1 MNETIFRIENLTKY
15 YDDKLSLDVPHLELE
30 TGKIYAV
37 VGPNGAGKTTLLNVL
52 AGLDKPTDGMVF
64 FQGQMIDCKSNI
76 ITDIRRHITMVMQDP
91 MLFHTTVE
99 KNVAYG
105 LRVRSMDKKARNEKV
120 IEALKMVGLSGFE
133 KRKAY
138 QLSAGETR
146 RVALA
151 RALVLNP
158 KVLLLDEPTA
168 NIDRQNAEVIEKLIQ
183 KIKSEQ
189 QTVIVMTTHDLSQ
202 AYRLADK
209 IISLLLGRVIESSPE
224 NIFSGKIEESNGFK
238 QMSLSPSLKILI
250 KTEKKGNVPKG
261 EAVGERSEAVRPEQS
276 EGTTA
281 RSHICIDPKDIH
293 ISNQP
298 GESNSCNS
306 FLGEI
311 TSITAEKEL
320 VRLKID
326 VGVEFIALLPKQ
338 DFHKMNLNIGKQTY
352 ITFKTSDVHV
362 FGN

>member
-1 MNETIFRIENLTKY
+1 MNETIFRIENLRKY
-15 YDDKLSLDVPHLELE
+15 YDNKLVLEIPHLELE

-52 AGLDKPTDGMVF
+52 AGLDEPTDGMVF

-99 KNVAYG
+99 KNIAYG

-120 IEALKMVGLSGFE
+120 IESLKMVGLSGFE

-183 KIKSEQ
+183 RIKSEQ

-209 IISLLLGRVIESSPE
+209 IISLLFGRVIESSPE
-224 NIFSGKIEESNGFK
+224 NIFSGQIEEYNGFK
-238 QMSLSPSLKILI
+238 KLSLSQSLKILL
-250 KTEKKGNVPKG
+250 KTEKNGNVPKD
-261 EAVGERSEAVRPEQS
+261 EVVG
-276 EGTTA
+276 
-281 RSHICIDPKDIH
+281 RSHICIDPKNIH

-298 GESNSCNS
+298 KESDSWNS

-326 VGVEFIALLPKQ
+326 VGVEFITLLPKQ
-338 DFHKMNLNIGKQTY
+338 HFHQMNLNIGQQTY

>member
-1 MNETIFRIENLTKY
+1 
-15 YDDKLSLDVPHLELE
+15 
-30 TGKIYAV
+30 
-37 VGPNGAGKTTLLNVL
+37 
-52 AGLDKPTDGMVF
+52 
-64 FQGQMIDCKSNI
+64 
-76 ITDIRRHITMVMQDP
+76 
-91 MLFHTTVE
+91 
-99 KNVAYG
+99 
-105 LRVRSMDKKARNEKV
+105 
-120 IEALKMVGLSGFE
+120 
-133 KRKAY
+133 
-138 QLSAGETR
+138 
-146 RVALA
+146 
-151 RALVLNP
+151 LVLNP

-189 QTVIVMTTHDLSQ
+189 QTVIIMTTHDLSQ

-224 NIFSGKIEESNGFK
+224 NIFSGQIEELNGFK
-238 QMSLSPSLKILI
+238 QLYLSPSLKILI
-250 KTEKKGNVPKG
+250 KTEKNGNVSKDEVAPSG
-261 EAVGERSEAVRPEQS
+261 PVPSIGTGQVGERSEAVRPERS

-298 GESNSCNS
+298 GESDLWNS

-311 TSITAEKEL
+311 TSITAEKDL

-326 VGVEFIALLPKQ
+326 VGVEFIALMSKQ
-338 DFHKMNLNIGKQTY
+338 HFHKMNLNISEKTY
-352 ITFKTSDVHV
+352 ITFKASDVHV

>member
-1 MNETIFRIENLTKY
+1 MNETIFRIENLRKY
-15 YDDKLSLDVPHLELE
+15 YDNKLVLEIPHLELE

-52 AGLDKPTDGMVF
+52 AGLDEPTDGMVF
-64 FQGQMIDCKSNI
+64 FQGQVIDCKSNL

-99 KNVAYG
+99 KNITYG

-120 IEALKMVGLSGFE
+120 IESLKMVGLSGFE

-183 KIKSEQ
+183 RIKSEQ

-209 IISLLLGRVIESSPE
+209 IISLLFGRVVESSPD
-224 NIFSGKIEESNGFK
+224 NIFSEQIEESNGFK
-238 QMSLSPSLKILI
+238 QLSLSPSLKILLN
-250 KTEKKGNVPKG
+250 TEKNGNVPKD
-261 EAVGERSEAVRPEQS
+261 EVVG
-276 EGTTA
+276 
-281 RSHICIDPKDIH
+281 RSHICIDPKNIH

-298 GESNSCNS
+298 KESDSWNS

-326 VGVEFIALLPKQ
+326 VGVEFITLLPKQ
-338 DFHKMNLNIGKQTY
+338 HFHQMNLNIGQQTY

>member
-1 MNETIFRIENLTKY
+1 MKETIFRIENLTRY
-15 YDDKLSLDVPHLELE
+15 YDDKLVLDIPHLELE

-37 VGPNGAGKTTLLNVL
+37 VGPNGAGKTTLLNIL
-52 AGLDKPTDGMVF
+52 AGLDEPVDGKII
-64 FQGQMIDCKSNI
+64 FQGQIIDCKSNI
-76 ITDIRRHITMVMQDP
+76 ITNIRRHITMVMQDP

-105 LRVRSMDKKARNEKV
+105 LRVRSIDKKARNEKV
-120 IEALKMVGLSGFE
+120 LEALKMVGLSGFE

-146 RVALA
+146 RVAFA
-151 RALVLNP
+151 RALVLSP
-158 KVLLLDEPTA
+158 KILLLDEPTA

-183 KIKSEQ
+183 RIKSEQ

-209 IISLLLGRVIESSPE
+209 IISLLLGRVVESSPE
-224 NIFSGKIEESNGFK
+224 NIFSGQIEEYNGCK
-238 QMSLSPSLKILI
+238 KLSLSPSLKTLL
-250 KTEKKGNVPKG
+250 KTEKNGNV
-261 EAVGERSEAVRPEQS
+261 
-276 EGTTA
+276 
-281 RSHICIDPKDIH
+281 HICIDPKNIH

-298 GESNSCNS
+298 KESNSWNS

-326 VGVEFIALLPKQ
+326 VGVEFITLLPKQ
-338 DFHKMNLNIGKQTY
+338 HFHQMNLNIGQQTY

>member
-1 MNETIFRIENLTKY
+1 MNETIFRIENLRKY
-15 YDDKLSLDVPHLELE
+15 YDNKLVLEIPHLELE

-52 AGLDKPTDGMVF
+52 AGLDEPTDGMVF

-99 KNVAYG
+99 KNIAYG

-120 IEALKMVGLSGFE
+120 IESLKMVGLSGFE

-183 KIKSEQ
+183 RIKSEQ

-209 IISLLLGRVIESSPE
+209 IISLLFGRVVESSPD
-224 NIFSGKIEESNGFK
+224 NIFSGQIEESNGFK
-238 QMSLSPSLKILI
+238 QLSLSPSLKILLN
-250 KTEKKGNVPKG
+250 TEKNGNVPKD
-261 EAVGERSEAVRPEQS
+261 EVVG
-276 EGTTA
+276 
-281 RSHICIDPKDIH
+281 RSHICIDPKNIH

-298 GESNSCNS
+298 KESDSWNS

-326 VGVEFIALLPKQ
+326 VGVEFITLLPKQ
-338 DFHKMNLNIGKQTY
+338 HFHQMNLNIGQQTY

>member
-1 MNETIFRIENLTKY
+1 MKKPIFRIENLTKY
-15 YDDKLSLDVPHLELE
+15 YDSKLVLDIPHLELE

-52 AGLDKPTDGMVF
+52 AGLDEPTDGKII

-76 ITDIRRHITMVMQDP
+76 TTDIRRHITMVMQDP
-91 MLFHTTVE
+91 ILFRTTVE

-120 IEALKMVGLSGFE
+120 IGALKMVGLRGFE

-138 QLSAGETR
+138 QLSAGEAR

-158 KVLLLDEPTA
+158 KALLLDEPIA
-168 NIDRQNAEVIEKLIQ
+168 NIDGRNAEVIEKLIVR
-183 KIKSEQ
+183 IKSEG

-224 NIFSGKIEESNGFK
+224 NIFSGRIEESNGFK
-238 QMSLSPSLKILI
+238 QLSLSPSLRALL
-250 KTEKKGNVPKG
+250 KTEKNGD
-261 EAVGERSEAVRPEQS
+261 A
-276 EGTTA
+276 
-281 RSHICIDPKDIH
+281 HICIDPQNIH

-298 GESNSCNS
+298 RESDSWNS
-306 FLGEI
+306 FWGEI
-311 TSITAEKEL
+311 TSITSQKEW

-326 VGVEFIALLPKQ
+326 VGVEFVALMPKQ
-338 DFHKMNLNIGKQTY
+338 HFHRMNLNIGKQTY

-362 FGN
+362 YSPKTPTM

>member
-1 MNETIFRIENLTKY
+1 MKETIFRIENLTRY
-15 YDDKLSLDVPHLELE
+15 YDDKLVLDIPHLELE

-37 VGPNGAGKTTLLNVL
+37 VGPNGAGKTTLLNIL
-52 AGLDKPTDGMVF
+52 AGLDEPVDGKII
-64 FQGQMIDCKSNI
+64 FQGQIIDCKSNI
-76 ITDIRRHITMVMQDP
+76 ITNIRRHITMVMQDP

-105 LRVRSMDKKARNEKV
+105 LRVRSIDKKARNEKV
-120 IEALKMVGLSGFE
+120 LEALKMVGLSGFE

-146 RVALA
+146 RVAFA
-151 RALVLNP
+151 RALVLSP
-158 KVLLLDEPTA
+158 KILLLDEPTA

-183 KIKSEQ
+183 RIKSEQ

-209 IISLLLGRVIESSPE
+209 IISLLFGRVVESSPE
-224 NIFSGKIEESNGFK
+224 NIFSGQIEEYNGFK
-238 QMSLSPSLKILI
+238 KLSLSPSLKTLL
-250 KTEKKGNVPKG
+250 KTEKNGNV
-261 EAVGERSEAVRPEQS
+261 
-276 EGTTA
+276 
-281 RSHICIDPKDIH
+281 HICIDPKNIH

-298 GESNSCNS
+298 KESNSWNS

-326 VGVEFIALLPKQ
+326 VGVEFITLLPKQ
-338 DFHKMNLNIGKQTY
+338 HFHQMNLNIGQQTY

>member
-1 MNETIFRIENLTKY
+1 MSETIFHIKNLTKY
-15 YDDKLSLDVPHLELE
+15 YDDRLVLDIPHLELE
-30 TGKIYAV
+30 MGKIYAV
-37 VGPNGAGKTTLLNVL
+37 MGPNGAGKTTLLNIL
-52 AGLDKPTDGMVF
+52 AGLDEPTDGEII
-64 FQGQMIDCKSNI
+64 FQKTMIDGKSNS

-91 MLFHTTVE
+91 ILFRTTVE

-105 LRVRSMDKKARNEKV
+105 LRVRSMDKKSQKEQV

-158 KVLLLDEPTA
+158 KALLLDEPTA
-168 NIDRQNAEVIEKLIQ
+168 NIDGRNAEVIEKLIQ

-209 IISLLLGRVIESSPE
+209 IISLLFGRVIESSPE
-224 NIFSGKIEESNGFK
+224 NIFSGQMEESNGFK
-238 QMSLSPSLKILI
+238 QLSLSPSLRTRL
-250 KTEKKGNVPKG
+250 KTEKNGNVPKD
-261 EAVGERSEAVRPEQS
+261 EVVGERSEAVHEV
-276 EGTTA
+276 TA
-281 RSHICIDPKDIH
+281 RSHICIDPKNIH
-293 ISNQP
+293 LTNQP
-298 GESNSCNS
+298 RESDSWNS

-326 VGVEFIALLPKQ
+326 AGIEFIALMSKQ
-338 DFHKMNLNIGKQTY
+338 HFQNMNLNIGKQTY
-352 ITFKTSDVHV
+352 ISFKTSDVHV
-362 FGN
+362 FGNGN

>member
-1 MNETIFRIENLTKY
+1 MKETIFRIENLRKY
-15 YDDKLSLDVPHLELE
+15 YDNKLVLDIPHLELE

-37 VGPNGAGKTTLLNVL
+37 VGPNGAGKTTLLNIL
-52 AGLDKPTDGMVF
+52 AGLDEPVDGKII
-64 FQGQMIDCKSNI
+64 FQGQVIDCKSNI

-91 MLFHTTVE
+91 ILFRTTVE

-120 IEALKMVGLSGFE
+120 IESLKMVGLSGFE

-183 KIKSEQ
+183 RIKSEQ

-209 IISLLLGRVIESSPE
+209 IISLLFGRVVESSPE
-224 NIFSGKIEESNGFK
+224 NIFSGQIEEYNGFK
-238 QMSLSPSLKILI
+238 KLSLSPSLKTLL
-250 KTEKKGNVPKG
+250 KTEKNGNVPKDEG
-261 EAVGERSEAVRPEQS
+261 VGERSEAVHEV
-276 EGTTA
+276 TA
-281 RSHICIDPKDIH
+281 RSHICIDPKNIH

-298 GESNSCNS
+298 KKSDSWNS

-326 VGVEFIALLPKQ
+326 VGVEFITLLPKQ
-338 DFHKMNLNIGKQTY
+338 HFHQMNLNIGQQTY

>member
-15 YDDKLSLDVPHLELE
+15 YDDKLVLDIPHLELE

-52 AGLDKPTDGMVF
+52 AGLDEPTDGMVF
-64 FQGQMIDCKSNI
+64 FQGQVIDCKSNL

-99 KNVAYG
+99 KNIAYG

-120 IEALKMVGLSGFE
+120 IESLKMVGLSGFE

-183 KIKSEQ
+183 RIKSEQ

-209 IISLLLGRVIESSPE
+209 IISLLFGRVVESSPE
-224 NIFSGKIEESNGFK
+224 NIFSGQIEEYNGFK
-238 QMSLSPSLKILI
+238 KLSLSQSLKILL
-250 KTEKKGNVPKG
+250 KTEKNGNVPKD
-261 EAVGERSEAVRPEQS
+261 EVVG
-276 EGTTA
+276 
-281 RSHICIDPKDIH
+281 RSHICIDPKNIH

-298 GESNSCNS
+298 KESDSWNS

-326 VGVEFIALLPKQ
+326 VGVEFITLLPKQ
-338 DFHKMNLNIGKQTY
+338 HFHQMNLNIGQQTY

>member
-1 MNETIFRIENLTKY
+1 
-15 YDDKLSLDVPHLELE
+15 
-30 TGKIYAV
+30 
-37 VGPNGAGKTTLLNVL
+37 
-52 AGLDKPTDGMVF
+52 MVF

-105 LRVRSMDKKARNEKV
+105 LRVRSMDKKTRNEKV

-224 NIFSGKIEESNGFK
+224 NIFSGQIEESNGFK
-238 QMSLSPSLKILI
+238 QLSLPACAVPGMADRSPSLRILL
-250 KTEKKGNVPKG
+250 KTEKNGNV
-261 EAVGERSEAVRPEQS
+261 
-276 EGTTA
+276 
-281 RSHICIDPKDIH
+281 HICIDPKDIH

-298 GESNSCNS
+298 GESDSWNS

-320 VRLKID
+320 VRLKIN
-326 VGVEFIALLPKQ
+326 VGVEFITLMPKQ
-338 DFHKMNLNIGKQTY
+338 HFHKMNLNIGQQTY

-362 FGN
+362 FGNYYTVK